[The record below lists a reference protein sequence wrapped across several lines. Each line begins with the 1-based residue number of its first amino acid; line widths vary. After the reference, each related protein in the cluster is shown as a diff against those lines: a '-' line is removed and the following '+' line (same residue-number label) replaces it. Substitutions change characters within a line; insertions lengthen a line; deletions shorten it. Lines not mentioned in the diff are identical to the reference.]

1 MLNSSMKHYSVQPF
15 LLNILASGF
24 LPTVLAL
31 TSRLPPAPAHGRAF
45 GGNDSHRCKIYHAQ
59 QLLYMIGLDWIY
71 KTIHVHIV
79 PLKPSLHINSFY

>member
-1 MLNSSMKHYSVQPF
+1 MLNSSMKQYNVQPS

-45 GGNDSHRCKIYHAQ
+45 GNDSHRCKIYHAQ
-59 QLLYMIGLDWIY
+59 KLLYI
-71 KTIHVHIV
+71 KT
-79 PLKPSLHINSFY
+79 KAS